1 MVPQNGGR
9 RSKVADATLRN
20 IASRIPFFDATSRIE
35 MKHLVRDRSKLI
47 PSEDTFR
54 QIEITNPPSSRSDEI
69 VKPAK
74 NNTSRVTYLRIR
86 NRGSNI
92 PCPGLPGTNERKR
105 LLLTGEI
112 ATARA
117 CVRARS
123 FRTVRGEE
131 EEEEERQA
139 ACRGRKR
146 REGRAAIE
154 RYRKLVL
161 ERETT
166 PPRTYVYHVDRN
178 TCEQRCGFHGEEE
191 EEKKGGPTES
201 LVRAT
206 RFCRT
211 ATTPAFSADLD
222 PPKIGFLG
230 NRSTMRRL

>member
-1 MVPQNGGR
+1 M
-9 RSKVADATLRN
+9 
-20 IASRIPFFDATSRIE
+20 
-35 MKHLVRDRSKLI
+35 
-47 PSEDTFR
+47 
-54 QIEITNPPSSRSDEI
+54 
-69 VKPAK
+69 
-74 NNTSRVTYLRIR
+74 
-86 NRGSNI
+86 
-92 PCPGLPGTNERKR
+92 
-105 LLLTGEI
+105 
-112 ATARA
+112 
-117 CVRARS
+117 RARS
-123 FRTVRGEE
+123 FRTVRGEEE

-191 EEKKGGPTES
+191 EEEKKGGPTES

-222 PPKIGFLG
+222 PPKIGFPG